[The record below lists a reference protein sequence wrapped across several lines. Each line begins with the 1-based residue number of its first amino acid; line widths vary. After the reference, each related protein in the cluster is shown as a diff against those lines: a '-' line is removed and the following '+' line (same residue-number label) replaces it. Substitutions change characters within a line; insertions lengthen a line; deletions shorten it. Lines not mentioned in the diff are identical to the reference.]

1 MSIIQAARLSRAP
14 LAALTGI
21 GIFWGAFAAYVPEI
35 KARAGASD
43 SALGLAIMMSAVG
56 GIIAMWLA
64 PVLMARLG
72 RFTLPVTAVVLAM
85 AGFYPLLVGSVP
97 TLALVTMAMGAS
109 MSLLDMSANMRV
121 SVLEERH
128 GLHLMNLNH
137 AMFSFG
143 FAGSALVASLARRA
157 GLPPESV
164 FPVLVL
170 VLLVMAAATVEG
182 RGWQRAPDAPH
193 GADHGGLWAA
203 ILPAAA
209 ILFAAFVSEN
219 AVDAFSALHIE
230 RTLGGLPGNGG
241 FGPMMLGLAMGIGR
255 LSGQVAA
262 QKLGETGLI
271 FWSAVVGIVGALVT
285 AAAPTPLVG
294 MLGVGL
300 LGLGVAVTVPSAN
313 SILGKLVR
321 PDQRGFAIS
330 RAWMIGFTGFFI
342 GPSMMGRVSDWVGL
356 RVSFALIALVLA
368 TILLSV
374 RMMERRGRAVA
385 VQR

>member
-1 MSIIQAARLSRAP
+1 
-14 LAALTGI
+14 
-21 GIFWGAFAAYVPEI
+21 
-35 KARAGASD
+35 
-43 SALGLAIMMSAVG
+43 
-56 GIIAMWLA
+56 
-64 PVLMARLG
+64 
-72 RFTLPVTAVVLAM
+72 
-85 AGFYPLLVGSVP
+85 
-97 TLALVTMAMGAS
+97 
-109 MSLLDMSANMRV
+109 MSANMRV

-300 LGLGVAVTVPSAN
+300 LGPGAAVTVPSAN